1 MQQCPA
7 CNYELTLAEQ
17 TAAEGK
23 CPSCGIYF
31 AKYKERL
38 ARQEA
43 EAEAAREKAVA
54 EAIKKAAKTPAQYY
68 GGTQYCMQCGTV
80 SNGKRHVPGSIL
92 IELVMWCCFLIPGLI
107 YSIWRHSAQKKVCT
121 QCKQPGLIP
130 VMSPKAQK
138 ELKA

>member
-7 CNYELTLAEQ
+7 CKYELTLAEQ

-31 AKYKERL
+31 AKHKARLER
-38 ARQEA
+38 
-43 EAEAAREKAVA
+43 EAAV
-54 EAIKKAAKTPAQYY
+54 AAKAQAEKEKTPTKKVVMTPAQYY

-92 IELVMWCCFLIPGLI
+92 IELVMWCFFLIPGLI
-107 YSIWRHSAQKKVCT
+107 YSIW
-121 QCKQPGLIP
+121 
-130 VMSPKAQK
+130 
-138 ELKA
+138 